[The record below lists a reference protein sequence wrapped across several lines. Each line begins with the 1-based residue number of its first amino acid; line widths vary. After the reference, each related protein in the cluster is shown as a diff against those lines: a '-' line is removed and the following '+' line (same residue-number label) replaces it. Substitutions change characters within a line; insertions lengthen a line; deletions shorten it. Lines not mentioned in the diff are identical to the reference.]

1 LSVNNYGNIVLQLCK
16 SLELLIAN
24 GRLGKDQGTGALTCK
39 NSTVIDYCILS
50 PVLFSY
56 VTDFEILPFDNMI
69 SDVHNA
75 LHVEIVCK
83 LTGTNEYV
91 ESEEPSVLIKPVWD
105 NNSYQS
111 FNDSLN
117 LETIVNLNVK
127 LDIVDVT
134 TVNKNT
140 INNLIEECNDI
151 IIQAASASGMLKE
164 KKLSKNNCTR
174 NNIKCKV
181 KKPRFNHECYE
192 KRKDYH
198 KAKNYNWRVKTADS
212 KNNLIRCSK
221 AYKKVLNFQYNEYR
235 KNFIKKLR
243 NLSHNDPKSYWSLIN
258 RSSNC
263 NTKQNVLDI
272 VSLECFHDHF
282 KKLSNVQDGT
292 EGDFTENIDRNVITN
307 LNTQLNTTIT
317 EKEIVKAIKLL
328 KNNKSCGTDFI
339 LNEFLKNSCQKMLP
353 IFVKLFNIVFESG
366 IIPDLWSVGIICP
379 IYKNKGDAA
388 NPDNYRGITILSC
401 YGKLFTAVL
410 NNRLNCYLADM
421 NVLCE
426 EKTGFRKK
434 YGTYNV

>member
-1 LSVNNYGNIVLQLCK
+1 
-16 SLELLIAN
+16 
-24 GRLGKDQGTGALTCK
+24 
-39 NSTVIDYCILS
+39 
-50 PVLFSY
+50 
-56 VTDFEILPFDNMI
+56 
-69 SDVHNA
+69 
-75 LHVEIVCK
+75 
-83 LTGTNEYV
+83 
-91 ESEEPSVLIKPVWD
+91 
-105 NNSYQS
+105 
-111 FNDSLN
+111 
-117 LETIVNLNVK
+117 

-134 TVNKNT
+134 TVNKDT

-151 IIQAASASGMLKE
+151 IIQAASASGILQE

-174 NNIKCKV
+174 
-181 KKPRFNHECYE
+181 KPWFNHECYE

-198 KAKNYNWRVKTADS
+198 KAKNYKWRVKTALS

-243 NLSHNDPKSYWSLIN
+243 NRSHYDPKSYWSLIN

-263 NTKQNVLDI
+263 NTKQNVLDK

-282 KKLSNVQDGT
+282 KKLSNVQDGA
-292 EGDFTENIDRNVITN
+292 EGDFTENIDRNVMTN

-353 IFVKLFNIVFESG
+353 IFVKLFNIVFGSG

-401 YGKLFTAVL
+401 YGKLFAAVL
-410 NNRLNCYLADM
+410 NNRLNCYLEDM
-421 NVLCE
+421 NVLCKE
-426 EKTGFRKK
+426 QAGFRKN
-434 YGTYNV
+434 YGTYDHIFNM

>member
-1 LSVNNYGNIVLQLCK
+1 
-16 SLELLIAN
+16 
-24 GRLGKDQGTGALTCK
+24 
-39 NSTVIDYCILS
+39 
-50 PVLFSY
+50 
-56 VTDFEILPFDNMI
+56 MI

-75 LHVEIVCK
+75 LHVEILCK
-83 LTGTNEYV
+83 LTGTNQYV

-127 LDIVDVT
+127 LNIVDVT
-134 TVNKNT
+134 TVNKDT

-164 KKLSKNNCTR
+164 NKLSKNNCIR

-181 KKPRFNHECYE
+181 KKTCFNHECYE
-192 KRKDYH
+192 KRKDYR

-263 NTKQNVLDI
+263 NTKQNVLDK

-282 KKLSNVQDGT
+282 KKLSNVQDGA
-292 EGDFTENIDRNVITN
+292 EGDFTETIDRNVITN

-353 IFVKLFNIVFESG
+353 IFVKLFN
-366 IIPDLWSVGIICP
+366 
-379 IYKNKGDAA
+379 K
-388 NPDNYRGITILSC
+388 
-401 YGKLFTAVL
+401 
-410 NNRLNCYLADM
+410 
-421 NVLCE
+421 
-426 EKTGFRKK
+426 
-434 YGTYNV
+434 